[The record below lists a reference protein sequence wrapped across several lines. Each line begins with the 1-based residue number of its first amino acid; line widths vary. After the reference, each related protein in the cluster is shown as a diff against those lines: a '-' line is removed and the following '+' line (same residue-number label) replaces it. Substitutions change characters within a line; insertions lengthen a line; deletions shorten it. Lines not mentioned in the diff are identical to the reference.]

1 MTQHQNNTVEL
12 CSRAITNLKVGED
25 ICRRARNF
33 FVPSIFWLYLQLVI
47 LESAFVM
54 VSTLLS
60 VSCLLFFSR
69 YQHSKLGADVPFE
82 LPASFTITNSPS
94 RAKWNYSRISL
105 VKNPR

>member
-1 MTQHQNNTVEL
+1 MQ
-12 CSRAITNLKVGED
+12 SRHNESESRGGHLSQSRK
-25 ICRRARNF
+25 
-33 FVPSIFWLYLQLVI
+33 IFCALHFLTLYLQLVI

-54 VSTLLS
+54 VRTVLS